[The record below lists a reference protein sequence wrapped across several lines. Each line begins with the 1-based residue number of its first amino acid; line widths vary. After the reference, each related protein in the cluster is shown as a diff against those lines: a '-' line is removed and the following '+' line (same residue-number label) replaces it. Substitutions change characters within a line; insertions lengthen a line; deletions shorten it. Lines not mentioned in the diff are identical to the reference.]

1 LISRCLLDPGDAVI
15 IDRPCYVG
23 AIQIFRAA
31 GAHLI
36 GWDIARADMNELED
50 LILRHRPKL
59 IFTNP
64 TFHNPTGRTLSLR
77 ERKELLKLA
86 ARYRVPLLED
96 DPYRETY
103 LEGPPPPPFY
113 HLDEREIVIY
123 LSTFSKVLAPG
134 LRLGWLA
141 APEYI
146 VDQLA
151 LIKQREILF
160 TDGVGQY
167 ALAHFLQRGL
177 FDEHLVRLRT
187 EHARR
192 HRAFQNALKRH
203 LPARLLK
210 FEIPSGGLYF
220 WCRVDPGLNSWQWS
234 QQALAA
240 GVAFTGGEIF
250 YADAVSSQ
258 QARFCYTRLT
268 PEKIEAGI
276 KRLAETVK
284 AGARLSGKECADIP
298 LV

>member
-1 LISRCLLDPGDAVI
+1 
-15 IDRPCYVG
+15 
-23 AIQIFRAA
+23 
-31 GAHLI
+31 
-36 GWDIARADMNELED
+36 
-50 LILRHRPKL
+50 
-59 IFTNP
+59 
-64 TFHNPTGRTLSLR
+64 
-77 ERKELLKLA
+77 
-86 ARYRVPLLED
+86 
-96 DPYRETY
+96 
-103 LEGPPPPPFY
+103 
-113 HLDEREIVIY
+113 
-123 LSTFSKVLAPG
+123 
-134 LRLGWLA
+134 LA

-167 ALAHFLQRGL
+167 ALAHFLQSGL

-192 HRAFQNALKRH
+192 RRAFQNALKRH

-220 WCRVDPGLNSWQWS
+220 WCHVDAGLNSWQWS

-240 GVAFTGGEIF
+240 GVAFTSGDIF

-258 QARFCYTRLT
+258 QARFCYTWLT

-276 KRLAETVK
+276 KLLAETVK
-284 AGARLSGKECADIP
+284 AGARPSGKECADIP

>member
-1 LISRCLLDPGDAVI
+1 
-15 IDRPCYVG
+15 
-23 AIQIFRAA
+23 QNFRAA

-36 GWDIARADMNELED
+36 GWDIARADMAELED
-50 LILRHRPKL
+50 LILRYRPKL

-64 TFHNPTGRTLSLR
+64 TFQNPTGRVLTLK
-77 ERKELLKLA
+77 ERRELLKLA
-86 ARYRVPLLED
+86 VRYRVPVLED
-96 DPYRETY
+96 DPYRETCFDA
-103 LEGPPPPPFY
+103 PPPPTIY
-113 HLDEREIVIY
+113 ELDEHNIVIY
-123 LSTFSKVLAPG
+123 LSTFSKALAPG

-141 APEYI
+141 AAEYV

-151 LIKQREILF
+151 LIKQRENLF
-160 TDGVGQY
+160 TEGVGQY

-192 HRAFQNALKRH
+192 QRAFQSAVKRH

-210 FEIPSGGLYF
+210 FDVPSGGLYF
-220 WCRVDPGLNSWQWS
+220 WCRVHQGLNAWQWS

-258 QARFCYTRLT
+258 EARFCYTWL
-268 PEKIEAGI
+268 PADKIDEGI

-284 AGARLSGKECADIP
+284 TGPYIPAHQRAAVP